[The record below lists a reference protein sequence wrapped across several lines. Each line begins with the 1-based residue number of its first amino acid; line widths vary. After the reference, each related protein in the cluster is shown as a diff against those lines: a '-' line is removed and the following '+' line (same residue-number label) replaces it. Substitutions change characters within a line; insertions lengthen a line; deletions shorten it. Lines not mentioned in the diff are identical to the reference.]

1 MTSLPP
7 IRGFLCKVEDTN
19 ELQNSRWHVHCSN
32 RPKDPHKVR
41 GSRVKFFSL
50 PQVLERRQA
59 PGTGEGVGT
68 VFAQLQLSVDRPS
81 FLGSDSSAGPA
92 DLSAE
97 RERERWSCG
106 TARQAR
112 PAVLACDTSCTTKQT
127 SSQSGARPKA
137 ALSSPVLA
145 SAAVVDCSIRCH
157 PVREGP
163 AHHHLPLPPCA
174 YRPPRPQRQHTPPRS
189 LAR

>member
-19 ELQNSRWHVHCSN
+19 ELQNPRWHVHCSN

-68 VFAQLQLSVDRPS
+68 VFAQLQLSGDGPN
-81 FLGSDSSAGPA
+81 FLGNDSSAGPA

-97 RERERWSCG
+97 
-106 TARQAR
+106 
-112 PAVLACDTSCTTKQT
+112 
-127 SSQSGARPKA
+127 
-137 ALSSPVLA
+137 
-145 SAAVVDCSIRCH
+145 
-157 PVREGP
+157 
-163 AHHHLPLPPCA
+163 
-174 YRPPRPQRQHTPPRS
+174 
-189 LAR
+189 